1 MFACPSPPLGRGG
14 SCPITFNLVP
24 TGESFHGILT
34 KSILTVPVKYSLL
47 QKAAGVNGFVSL
59 VDVYGTLLGSRI
71 LVPSD
76 VRTLDPQH
84 LSLHLMR
91 KAIDRGQLPLPIF
104 TAIQHGRFSVGPC
117 YS

>member
-1 MFACPSPPLGRGG
+1 MFPCASLGCGD
-14 SCPITFNLVP
+14 SCPTAFHLVP
-24 TGESFHGILT
+24 TGESSHSILT
-34 KSILTVPVKYSLL
+34 KSILTLPVKYSLL
-47 QKAAGVNGFVSL
+47 RKAAGENGVVSL

-104 TAIQHGRFSVGPC
+104 TAIQHGKFSVSPC
-117 YS
+117 YR